1 MHWQSA
7 LTRTQSIHYNYRMAA
22 DTETNDSMTDQN
34 NPPPESQPFQLE
46 IKDAQV
52 IFKQA
57 WGRLE
62 EETGYENLRFPKELI
77 LLGGAPGAGK
87 GTQTRFIMK
96 ARGLTCKPI
105 VISELLTSPE
115 AQKIKDQGLLVGDT
129 DVVRILLKEL
139 LKEQYRDGAL
149 LDGFPRT
156 RVQVECLKLLVDKI
170 NALNSEF
177 AHTDLAIHFRRP
189 IIHAMV
195 LFASEQ
201 TSIQRQ
207 LHRGIEI
214 TEHNREVDE
223 TGIGKKLELRSTDL
237 MPENA
242 ARRYRVFKEQ
252 TWDALQSLKEIYHYH
267 FINAEG
273 PVKEVEANILKE
285 LQYQSSLELDPATY
299 DRLNPLPLAEE
310 ITLHARQELVK
321 RLDSYELLN
330 QDLFTRVVEII
341 KRKFMPIVTR
351 HAISGQA
358 SVSTEADIFNE
369 PQALAMLIDIFSE
382 RGYHAMVD
390 KRLERVPQRIDLTT
404 GEIHNKQKNV
414 YRILI
419 RFKGSE
425 IRRG

>member
-1 MHWQSA
+1 
-7 LTRTQSIHYNYRMAA
+7 
-22 DTETNDSMTDQN
+22 MTDQEQILSEN
-34 NPPPESQPFQLE
+34 QSYQLE

-57 WGRLE
+57 WGKLE
-62 EETGYENLRFPKELI
+62 EETGHKNLRFPKELI

-96 ARGLTCKPI
+96 ARGLTCRPI
-105 VISELLTSPE
+105 VISELLTTPE
-115 AQKIKDQGLLVGDT
+115 AQKIKDKGLLVGDT

-139 LKEQYRDGAL
+139 LREEYRDGAL

-156 RVQVECLKLLVDKI
+156 HIQVECLKLLVDKI
-170 NALNSEF
+170 NSLYSEF

-207 LHRGIEI
+207 LHRGVQI
-214 TEHNREVDE
+214 TEHNREVEE
-223 TGIGKKLELRSTDL
+223 TGIGSKLELRNTDL
-237 MPENA
+237 LPANA
-242 ARRYRVFKEQ
+242 AQRYRIFKEQ

-273 PVKEVEANILKE
+273 PVEEVEENILKE

-299 DRLNPLPLAEE
+299 DRLNPLPLASE

-330 QDLFTRVVEII
+330 PDLFSRVVEII
-341 KRKFMPIVTR
+341 KNKFMPIVTR
-351 HAISGQA
+351 HALSGQA
-358 SVSTEADIFNE
+358 SVSTKAAIFSE

-390 KRLERVPQRIDLTT
+390 KRVQEIPERIDLNR
-404 GEIHNKQKNV
+404 GEIHIGEKDV